1 MPAVYAGAGAD
12 IHNVIGRLH
21 RFLVMLHHNDGVAEV
36 PQVFQR
42 LDEPCIIPLV
52 QPDGR
57 LIEDIQHPHQAG
69 ADLGRQPD
77 TLTFPAGKGAG
88 AAGQRQII
96 EPHIRKE
103 GKPAFYFLDDLPGDF
118 LLHLGQLQLVHEFQC
133 FPHAHLAEIA
143 DIDSAHRYRQYF
155 GTQPVT
161 VAGRAGDSRH
171 KRSDIILHPVAGGL
185 LKAPLK
191 VIDDALEVIGE
202 LPGKPG
208 GMPHHLEL
216 FPLGAEQHKVQLIL
230 RHILDRDIQRHT
242 EVLFQPGEVHLPDGT
257 GVAAP
262 ARNLKGAVPDG
273 TVGVA
278 HHQRR
283 VNLLE
288 HTQPGA
294 GGTASRRIIEGK
306 HIGGKLL
313 DGDIMVRAGIVLA
326 EKHLLA
332 AHYIHYH
339 QPAGHGTAGLY
350 RVRQTGADFR
360 LDRKPVHHDLD
371 GMLVVFLQLD
381 LLGQLIHIAVYP
393 GPDIAAAAGGVQ
405 LLLVGTL
412 ALPHDGRHHLN
423 SGALRQSQHL
433 IHHLVHRLLT
443 DFPAADGAVG
453 NTDSGI

>member
-1 MPAVYAGAGAD
+1 MQRLVFAGPHVCTHQLLAQCLIQYLVDQRAFPGAGNPRYSHEAPQREPHVDIFQVVFRRTDDLQKAAVAGASYLRQRDLLRPGKVLPGNGLLAVYDLLGRAAVHHMPAVYAGAGAN

-69 ADLGRQPD
+69 ADLGCQPD

-103 GKPAFYFLDDLPGDF
+103 GKPALYFLDDLPGDF

-143 DIDSAHRYRQYF
+143 DIDAAHRYRQYF
-155 GTQPVT
+155 GTQPVA

-171 KRSDIILHPVAGGL
+171 KSSDIILHPVAGGL
-185 LKAPLK
+185 LKAPLQ

-208 GMPHHLEL
+208 GMPHHLKL

-262 ARNLKGAVPDG
+262 ARNLEGTVPDG

-288 HTQPGA
+288 NAQSGA
-294 GGTASRRIIEGK
+294 GGAASRRIVEGK

-326 EKHLLA
+326 EKHLLT
-332 AHYIHYH
+332 AHNIHYH

-350 RVRQTGADFR
+350 
-360 LDRKPVHHDLD
+360 
-371 GMLVVFLQLD
+371 
-381 LLGQLIHIAVYP
+381 
-393 GPDIAAAAGGVQ
+393 
-405 LLLVGTL
+405 
-412 ALPHDGRHHLN
+412 
-423 SGALRQSQHL
+423 
-433 IHHLVHRLLT
+433 
-443 DFPAADGAVG
+443 
-453 NTDSGI
+453 